1 MAQLLDGKEAAKW
14 LKITEDQ
21 LAALVHDGEISYINT
36 GRGKKRPRRKYTEE
50 DLKEFI
56 ARRRRREVCLSGSP
70 KIHRSTDTISGSA
83 VIGFT
88 ALRNAQLAKK
98 PRPSKRWSARRPR

>member
-1 MAQLLDGKEAAKW
+1 MTNLMDGKEAAKW

-36 GRGKKRPRRKYTEE
+36 GRGKKRPRRRFAEE
-50 DLKEFI
+50 DLEEFK
-56 ARRRRREVCLSGSP
+56 ARRRRREVCLSGNP
-70 KIHRSTDTISGSA
+70 KTRRSTDMTSGSA

-88 ALRNAQLAKK
+88 AQRNARLAKK
-98 PRPSKRWSARRPR
+98 PRPSKR